1 VFKIFLTF
9 LFFFVEAGNVY
20 AQTSFSASKD
30 EQEKSLNKYINASAV
45 CAKMTDVQA
54 LYERGMLLLS
64 DANEEAYIAAADCF
78 TSAAMKNHTPSQLE
92 LGKLYEKGKGVSQ
105 NKVYAYKWF
114 QTAVLLGNQEAIPF
128 RNKIEAQMTLDEIM
142 TANPMIQSTLDL
154 IELIGQRQEEDLQKL
169 EEKVAQQ
176 YREFGVDISA
186 YDIREEKSTET
197 ENPLIRTLINEQRA
211 KQAKAQELKK
221 EREKREEKR
230 ESEQS
235 SEENPAP
242 AGRRSSR
249 GMF

>member
-1 VFKIFLTF
+1 
-9 LFFFVEAGNVY
+9 
-20 AQTSFSASKD
+20 
-30 EQEKSLNKYINASAV
+30 
-45 CAKMTDVQA
+45 
-54 LYERGMLLLS
+54 
-64 DANEEAYIAAADCF
+64 
-78 TSAAMKNHTPSQLE
+78 
-92 LGKLYEKGKGVSQ
+92 
-105 NKVYAYKWF
+105 
-114 QTAVLLGNQEAIPF
+114 
-128 RNKIEAQMTLDEIM
+128 MTLDEIM

-242 AGRRSSR
+242 AGRSSSR